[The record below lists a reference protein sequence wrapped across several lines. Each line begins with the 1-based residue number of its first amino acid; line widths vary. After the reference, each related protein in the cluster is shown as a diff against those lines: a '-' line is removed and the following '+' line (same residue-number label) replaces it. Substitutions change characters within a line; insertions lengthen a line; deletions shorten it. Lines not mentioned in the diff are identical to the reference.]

1 VAVCR
6 AALGWYQ
13 IGVEGGLYTASRDIP
28 ASGLLLGIAE
38 RPEVV
43 LDFGD
48 APLGCVFELRN
59 NAPVPFTGIYPAPEL
74 DTAPLPEL
82 IQFKLARAADSGRD
96 AAKGWELA
104 GGLSAPGSSAAQRR
118 QVVDSA
124 LMLQNGGIAEGL
136 RTNLLLAA
144 IDAAEPPVPP
154 SPSVVHQPASPQLAA
169 ALTALDALPPCAM
182 SAADANDDALLLPP
196 LCLRRTVLFEQM
208 ACPAAL
214 PSPGGGIP
222 PLPLIGPLAGAPTYG
237 PEGVRCA
244 NPDPAGRCP
253 NTAETYIN
261 SDYATCEPMVPLR
274 VLLGTASIDADGRI
288 APFVPPEGYES
299 PPTEYVGQRVDPL
312 TGQLIRQEVWDFINW
327 SVDAHPMHVH
337 EASLRVL
344 GRYVVPILPDQDG
357 GVAGYV
363 DQDSELDCANA
374 YWRACPR
381 YGYGG
386 LLARA
391 DASALYLRYCR
402 AGGVARAARGEGR
415 HAGQPQP
422 GVCRAGP
429 GASVQPL
436 DIYPPGSS
444 TTYEQFVAENARPFA
459 PFTESFRPKCAPLT
473 RALFAFEVRGPL
485 SPHAC
490 ASLTSRLLLPPW
502 QDYPGRFVWH
512 CHLLEHEDNDMMRPL
527 RICAPPGFKALG
539 VADDACL
546 RPKCISP
553 ATAVAYDVRNGF
565 SAI

>member
-82 IQFKLARAADSGRD
+82 IQFKVARAADSGRD

-182 SAADANDDALLLPP
+182 SAADANDDALLHPP

-299 PPTEYVGQRVDPL
+299 PPTEYVGQRVDPV

-357 GVAGYV
+357 GVDGYV

-374 YWRACPR
+374 YWGSFARN
-381 YGYGG
+381 GYGG

-429 GASVQPL
+429 GASVQPDGHL
-436 DIYPPGSS
+436 P
-444 TTYEQFVAENARPFA
+444 ARQPDDVRA
-459 PFTESFRPKCAPLT
+459 VCGGECAPLRAIHRVVPPQVRAADARAVRLRGLP
-473 RALFAFEVRGPL
+473 RALRVA
-485 SPHAC
+485 
-490 ASLTSRLLLPPW
+490 LPPAGARG
-502 QDYPGRFVWH
+502 QRHDAPAAHLRAARLQGAGRGGRRLPAPQV
-512 CHLLEHEDNDMMRPL
+512 HLPRHRRRVRRPERLFRHLER
-527 RICAPPGFKALG
+527 RRG
-539 VADDACL
+539 
-546 RPKCISP
+546 
-553 ATAVAYDVRNGF
+553 ATREERV
-565 SAI
+565 